1 MKKLSI
7 VLLAL
12 LLIGGM
18 AFAEIT
24 LTGSADLSLGYDLDT
39 TANGLVNGTDTGDV
53 EFSFTLDSASASASG
68 DADVYAVIEMSGS
81 IDVNIDGVD
90 ANEDDTT
97 DPTLAEEGGDEIAS
111 DVSIDVAKIVG
122 PDWELSILGMDNAL
136 NYATSFQDLDGS
148 DEVDADDNNVSGAF
162 GDEGGFTFTYGDYT
176 IGADYYDDAT
186 NVTYAFYG
194 AASME
199 LAEGV
204 TVGVGAGLDEGNFD
218 MSVKAAYAADTMTV
232 EAAADFADLGGT
244 LLFDMSF
251 MANTVVSDADITAK
265 AFYGSDAAADGAGLA
280 AQLAVVYAP
289 VSLTLTGSGI
299 DFAGAWELTAE
310 VAVDATEELAVSAD
324 FTIDD
329 ASAWNTGAEVVY
341 TAADYTVTVG
351 GGINS
356 DNVIDAAAE
365 IASTTLI
372 DGATVSLGYA
382 GDDITEADLA
392 GSYDNG
398 HKGSITA
405 KVSIAL

>member
-39 TANGLVNGTDTGDV
+39 DANGLGNVSNLDDV
-53 EFSFTLDSASASASG
+53 EFAFTLDSASASASG

-81 IDVNIDGVD
+81 IDVHIDGS
-90 ANEDDTT
+90 DDS
-97 DPTLAEEGGDEIAS
+97 LYDEIDS
-111 DVSIDVAKIVG
+111 GVSIDVAKIVG
-122 PDWELSILGMDNAL
+122 PDWELSILGMNNVL
-136 NYATSFQDLDGS
+136 NYATSFQDLDDS
-148 DEVDADDNNVSGAF
+148 DEVDADDSNVSGAF
-162 GDEGGFTFTYGDYT
+162 GDEGDGFTFTYGDYT
-176 IGADYYDDAT
+176 VGAHYYDDKAD
-186 NVTYAFYG
+186 VTYAFYG
-194 AASME
+194 AASVE

-204 TVGVGAGLDEGNFD
+204 TVGVGAGLDQENFD
-218 MSVKAAYAADTMTV
+218 MSVKAAYAADAMTV

-244 LLFDMSF
+244 MLFDMSF
-251 MANTVVSDADITAK
+251 MANTVAADADITVK
-265 AFYGSDAAADGAGLA
+265 AFYGSKSNAIGAGLA

-299 DFAGAWELTAE
+299 DFDDEWEMTAE

-324 FTIDD
+324 FTIDGS
-329 ASAWNTGAEVVY
+329 SAWNTGAGVVY

-351 GGINS
+351 GGIDS
-356 DNVIDAAAE
+356 DSVIDAAAE
-365 IASTTLI
+365 IASSTLI

-382 GDDITEADLA
+382 GDDLTKKGITSNDEL
-392 GSYDNG
+392 DNG
-398 HKGSITA
+398 QMGSVTA